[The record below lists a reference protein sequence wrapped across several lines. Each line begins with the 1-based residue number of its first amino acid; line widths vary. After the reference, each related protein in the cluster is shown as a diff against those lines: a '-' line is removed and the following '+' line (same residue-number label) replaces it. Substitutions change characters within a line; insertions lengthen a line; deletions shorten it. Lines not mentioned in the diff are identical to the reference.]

1 MALVKEYFDLTLKY
15 EKEYG
20 KQSLLLMQVGSF
32 FEVYAKKKG
41 EEYLGSNIKEFS
53 RICDLNI
60 VAKSGL
66 NKVSSDST
74 YMAGFKDIMIDKYLK
89 KMTNAGYTTVVYTQD
104 INGKNTTRS
113 CSGIFSPGTHFIEDT
128 PQLSN
133 NIVCIWL
140 EKTESQL
147 LKKGPQIA
155 IGIACIDIFTG
166 KSVLQQFYESYL
178 NSPTTYDQLE
188 HFLSLHK
195 PAEIIM
201 VSNFDLSE
209 MEQIIRYLNLSNI
222 KTKLLSSTETENAKL
237 IKNAENLNYQKEVI
251 QKYFPNKFELIFE
264 NHYGEV
270 PIAGYI
276 FLLNYV
282 CNHNPNLVKLLEDP
296 QVSTY
301 TDKLYLANYSLK
313 QLHIL
318 EDGNEKGKYSCV
330 INMLNECKT
339 AMGKRFFKE
348 IIGNPST
355 DESYLQKE
363 YDIIEEVMN
372 LDKSRFDFIRTN
384 MGKIKDL
391 NKIERQMICLKKISP
406 RNLIQLIENVID
418 IKETLKEVETNPLI
432 QNYFHTEN
440 IDINKILKDC
450 NDIYDFIEEK
460 IDFNVARNIDQ
471 IQGFETNFIK
481 KGVNDKVDQKV
492 KELVD
497 SENTIEFIRNILDQL
512 IPEKTKGRTTEL
524 VKINETEKNNFT
536 LVSTNRRCKLLELEI
551 EKRKSTEY
559 ILPNG
564 ERFVLEK
571 DKLEYKKHT
580 QTNYII
586 SNPIVDKICKK
597 IGESK
602 IYLKAEI
609 EIAYYNILD
618 TFLGFNEK
626 ISHIVRSITLL
637 DVMFNKAH
645 IARKYNYCKPEIKD
659 NDKSFFAAKGLRH
672 CIIEQ
677 IVTDELYIPNDVSLG
692 KYNTDGI
699 LLYGTNAV
707 GKTSLIR
714 SIGIAIILAQSG
726 LYVPAASF
734 EYKPY
739 EYIFTRI
746 LSNDNLFRGLSTFEV
761 EMTELR
767 TIFKLYNKNSLIL
780 GDELCSGTE
789 IQSAIGIFVSSILR
803 FIEAQSSFIFATHL
817 HQILELEE
825 IKDINCLKVNHME
838 VRYNIEE
845 RKLVYN
851 RKLKEGAGDSLY
863 GLEVCKSLFLPNDL
877 LDSAFEI
884 RNKYFNEHDILSYKK
899 SNYNREKVIGIC
911 EKCNLSP
918 GIDVHHLIHQREAN
932 KSGIIN
938 TSDLQFHKNHKANL
952 MVLCEKCHHLIHK
965 EHKKGSK
972 RVKTSKGIE
981 IMQIL

>member
-1 MALVKEYFDLTLKY
+1 MALVKEYFELTQKY

-32 FEVYAKKKG
+32 FEVYAKKNG
-41 EEYLGSNIKEFS
+41 EEYYGSNIKEFS

-104 INGKNTTRS
+104 INAKNTTRS
-113 CSGIFSPGTHFIEDT
+113 CSGIFSPGTHFIEET
-128 PQLSN
+128 SKLSN

-140 EKTESQL
+140 EKTESQI

-155 IGIACIDIFTG
+155 IGISCIDIFTG
-166 KSVLQQFYESYL
+166 KSILQQFYEPYL

-188 HFLSLHK
+188 HFLSLHN
-195 PAEIIM
+195 PAEILM
-201 VSNFDLSE
+201 VSNFKQDE
-209 MEQIIRYLNLSNI
+209 MYQIIRYLNLSNI
-222 KTKLLSSTETENAKL
+222 KTKFLSSLNQEDSAV

-251 QKYFPNKFELIFE
+251 QKYFPNKFTIVFE

-301 TDKLYLANYSLK
+301 ADKLYLANYSLK
-313 QLHIL
+313 QLNIL

-339 AMGKRFFKE
+339 SMGKRYFKE

-355 DESYLQKE
+355 NDFYLKKE
-363 YDIIEEVMN
+363 YDIIENVLLMDIN
-372 LDKSRFDFIRTN
+372 KFDLIRTN

-391 NKIERQMICLKKISP
+391 NKIERQLICLKKISP
-406 RNLIQLIENVID
+406 KNLIQLIENILD
-418 IKETLKEVETNPLI
+418 IKEIVKEIESNVHIVEYL
-432 QNYFHTEN
+432 HTEN
-440 IDINKILKDC
+440 IDINNVLDNC
-450 NDIYDFIEEK
+450 NEIYDFTSQK
-460 IDFNVARNIDQ
+460 IDFLIAKNIDQ
-471 IQGFETNFIK
+471 TQGFETNFIK
-481 KGVNDKVDQKV
+481 KGVYDKLDEKV
-492 KELVD
+492 KELIEC
-497 SENTIEFIRNILDQL
+497 ENTIEFIRSNLDEL
-512 IPEKTKGRTTEL
+512 IPEKTKGRTSEL

-536 LVSTNRRCKLLELEI
+536 LISTNRRCKLLELEI
-551 EKRKSTEY
+551 EKRKKIDY
-559 ILPNG
+559 HLPNG
-564 ERFVLEK
+564 EIFSLEK
-571 DKLEYKKHT
+571 GILEYKKHT
-580 QTNYII
+580 QSNYII
-586 SNPIVDKICKK
+586 NNPIIDKICKK

-609 EIAYYNILD
+609 EIAYYHLLD
-618 TFLGFNEK
+618 TFLSFNEK
-626 ISHIVRSITLL
+626 ISNIIKSITLL
-637 DVMFNKAH
+637 DVMFNKAF

-659 NDKSFFAAKGLRH
+659 NEKSFFEAQGLRH

-677 IVTDELYIPNDVSLG
+677 IITDELYISNDISLG
-692 KYNTDGI
+692 TNEKDGI

-726 LYVPAASF
+726 LYVPASSF
-734 EYKPY
+734 VFKPY

-803 FIEAQSSFIFATHL
+803 FLEVQSSFIFATHL
-817 HQILELEE
+817 HQILDLDELKGKE
-825 IKDINCLKVNHME
+825 KLKINHME
-838 VRYNIEE
+838 VRYNREE
-845 RKLVYN
+845 KKLIYD
-851 RKLKEGAGDSLY
+851 RKLKEGAGDNLY
-863 GLEVCKSLFLPNDL
+863 GLEVCKSLYLPDDL

-884 RNKYFNEHDILSYKK
+884 RNKYFNVNDTLNYKK

-911 EKCNLSP
+911 EKCNLNP
-918 GIDVHHLIHQREAN
+918 GVEVHHLMHQKDSNSR
-932 KSGIIN
+932 GIIN
-938 TSDLQFHKNHKANL
+938 TNDLQFHKNHKANL
-952 MVLCEKCHHLIHK
+952 MVLCDKCHQLIHK

-972 RVKTSKGIE
+972 RVKTSQGIE
-981 IMQIL
+981 IVPI